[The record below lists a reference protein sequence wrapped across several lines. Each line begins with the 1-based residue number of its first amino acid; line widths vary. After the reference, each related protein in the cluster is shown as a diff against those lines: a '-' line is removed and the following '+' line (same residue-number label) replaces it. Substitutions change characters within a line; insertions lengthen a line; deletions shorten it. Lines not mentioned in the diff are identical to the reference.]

1 MPGPESYS
9 TIRYLEAKAAVD
21 DNALNTRV
29 YDALAQGIN
38 DMGERP
44 LRVIELGAGVGST
57 FRRLLERRLLTRGE
71 YVMVDHESESLAEAS
86 RAAEAI
92 LGSDSQAELSVDA
105 VVADAVAYLWDQ
117 AEAGRLADVIIAQA
131 LVDLLNVPE
140 FLEAAANALRPGGL
154 LYLPI
159 TIDGENVFEPITNAV
174 LNARVVDT
182 YHRTMD
188 ERRTPNG
195 LPTGGRRAGRA
206 LLNEIPQAGLEI
218 AAAGSSDWVVYPQ
231 NGDYPDDTAYFLHH
245 IINFVWEA
253 LNEHGIVFN
262 VGLEEWVAERHMQIE
277 HGELVYIARQLDVLA
292 RKPG

>member
-9 TIRYLEAKAAVD
+9 AVRYLKAKAAVD
-21 DNALNTRV
+21 DDALNVRV
-29 YDALAQGIN
+29 YDALAQGIA
-38 DMGERP
+38 DMGDRP

-57 FRRLLERRLLTRGE
+57 FRRLFSRGLLSGGE

-92 LGSDSQAELSVDA
+92 LGSSDQAELAVDP
-105 VVADAVAYLWDQ
+105 VVADAVAYLQEQ

-131 LVDLLNVPE
+131 LVDLLNVSE
-140 FLEAAANALRPGGL
+140 FLEAAAKALRPGGL

-159 TIDGENVFEPITNAV
+159 TPDGENVFEPITNAV
-174 LNARVVDT
+174 LNARVVDS

-188 ERRTPNG
+188 ERRTPSG

-206 LLNEIPQAGLEI
+206 LLGEISQAGLEI
-218 AAAGSSDWVVYPQ
+218 AAAGSSNWVVYPQ
-231 NGDYPDDTAYFLHH
+231 DGGYPEDVAYFLHH

-253 LNEHGIVFN
+253 LNEHAVVFS

-277 HGELVYIARQLDVLA
+277 HGELIYIAHQLDVLA

>member
-1 MPGPESYS
+1 MPGPDSYS
-9 TIRYLEAKAAVD
+9 TVRYLKAKVAVD
-21 DNALNTRV
+21 DDALNARV
-29 YDALAQGIN
+29 YDALAQGIA
-38 DMGERP
+38 DMGGRP

-57 FRRLLERRLLTRGE
+57 FRRLFERGLLSGGE
-71 YVMVDHESESLAEAS
+71 YVMVDHDGESLAEAS

-92 LGSDSQAELSVDA
+92 LGASSQAGLSVDS
-105 VVADAVAYLWDQ
+105 VVADAVAYLREQ

-140 FLEAAANALRPGGL
+140 FLEAAAKALRPGGL

-159 TIDGENVFEPITNAV
+159 TYDGENIFEPTTNTV

-188 ERRTPNG
+188 ERRTPND

-206 LLNEIPQAGLEI
+206 LLREVPQAGLEI

-231 NGDYPDDTAYFLHH
+231 NGGYPEDVAYFLHH

-277 HGELVYIARQLDVLA
+277 HGELLYIARQLDVLA

>member
-9 TIRYLEAKAAVD
+9 AVRYLKAKAAVD
-21 DNALNTRV
+21 DDALNVRV
-29 YDALAQGIN
+29 YDALAQGIA
-38 DMGERP
+38 DMGSRP

-57 FRRLLERRLLTRGE
+57 FRRLFERGLLSGGE

-86 RAAEAI
+86 RAADAI
-92 LGSDSQAELSVDA
+92 LGSSGRAELSVGS
-105 VVADAVAYLWDQ
+105 VVADVVAYLREQ

-140 FLEAAANALRPGGL
+140 FLEASANALRPGGL

-159 TIDGENVFEPITNAV
+159 TFDGENIFEPTVNVV
-174 LNARVVDT
+174 LNSRVVDT

-206 LLNEIPQAGLEI
+206 LFGGIPQAGLEI
-218 AAAGSSDWVVYPQ
+218 AAAGSSDWVVYPRD
-231 NGDYPDDTAYFLHH
+231 GGYPDDVAYFLHH

-262 VGLEEWVAERHMQIE
+262 VGLEEWVAERHRQIE
-277 HGELVYIARQLDVLA
+277 RGELIYIAQQLDVLA